1 MFLFYF
7 NLLVDGLTGSMLG
20 KIRYDPTIG
29 YRMSDVGCRMSI
41 SDVGYRMSVSASVPY
56 WEVCS
61 LVCLSVCLSVYL
73 ID

>member
-29 YRMSDVGCRMSI
+29 YRMSDVGCR
-41 SDVGYRMSVSASVPY
+41 YRMSAIGCRCRLQYRIGRFVH
-56 WEVCS
+56 
-61 LVCLSVCLSVYL
+61 
-73 ID
+73 